1 MYLAIKFNNSYS
13 PNQHILAQFQFTMA
27 TFGILM
33 GRYLGQQKMSVLSMA
48 LVFAA
53 GRKGTWTGL
62 FLDKEKT

>member
-1 MYLAIKFNNSYS
+1 
-13 PNQHILAQFQFTMA
+13 MA

-33 GRYLGQQKMSVLSMA
+33 GRYLGQQKMSVLSMV

-62 FLDKEKT
+62 FLDKEKTSHHVEE